1 MEMPERPSASIKLDI
16 SRPVLM
22 THLAPFDCRPAM
34 SSCNS
39 SGMGGFSNS
48 AKRVPSKSVESNLI
62 GGSAGMMRGPK
73 IVQRTGVCQN
83 SILMVQEKYDE
94 AMFDFSQGEYDRA
107 LAKLEEIVRQEPE
120 HFDALLAIG
129 MTWYRKGDYQKAI
142 EYGHRAEK
150 LRPREQ
156 LVHTNLSLFY
166 MKAGDK
172 KTAEHHGLQ
181 ARIASWKADKTPPG
195 EKTASDPELEMAK
208 PKTAPVAPPE
218 TFPDMPWKK
227 KPPV

>member
-1 MEMPERPSASIKLDI
+1 MAEWYSDPHEIE
-16 SRPVLM
+16 
-22 THLAPFDCRPAM
+22 LA
-34 SSCNS
+34 
-39 SGMGGFSNS
+39 
-48 AKRVPSKSVESNLI
+48 
-62 GGSAGMMRGPK
+62 
-73 IVQRTGVCQN
+73 
-83 SILMVQEKYDE
+83 
-94 AMFDFSQGEYDRA
+94 
-107 LAKLEEIVRQEPE
+107 LEEIVRQEPE

-181 ARIASWKADKTPPG
+181 ARIASWKSDKTPPG
-195 EKTASDPELEMAK
+195 G
-208 PKTAPVAPPE
+208 TAPGDPDLQMAQPKPATPQKFPE
-218 TFPDMPWKK
+218 MPWKK
-227 KPPV
+227 KQPSH